1 MEVIYFMKNIAQS
14 EQKDVVSFPC
24 EISNHFDLFEYFVH
38 TQISAIRADDV
49 LRLNN
54 EPKNT

>member
-1 MEVIYFMKNIAQS
+1 MKVIYFMKNIAQS
-14 EQKDVVSFPC
+14 EQKDVVSCPC
-24 EISNHFDLFEYFVH
+24 EISNHLFEYFDH